1 MKKMWKYFKLFIR
14 YNLYYNLKYKPL
26 KLFSKL
32 IFKYNLSDTT
42 SKIKYNQKIS
52 TIVFQ
57 TWISKKFN
65 LSHYLGLQMFRK
77 LNPELSFKLYNDK
90 RMDSYMRRRWSEH
103 KIYEVYKK
111 SIFGPLRTDIF
122 RYCILYDKGGYYFDI
137 DKMCK
142 KKLIDLHSPSASALL
157 TFEPYFYKK
166 ENNKKVSRFL
176 KMKNRYI
183 CQWGMGFQKKHP
195 LLNILINKICQ
206 KYLVIKNKTFENYF
220 NAGSYFTGPAM
231 FTETVREFLRNKIDK
246 NICFLKTNFNN
257 NGIFRIK
264 GSHLRYVLLRPSW
277 TYKNCKLAN

>member
-32 IFKYNLSDTT
+32 IFKYNLSDST

-57 TWISKKFN
+57 TWISNKFS
-65 LSHYLGLQMFRK
+65 LGHYLGLQMFRK

-90 RMDSYMRRRWSEH
+90 KMDSYMRRRWSEH
-103 KIYEVYKK
+103 KIYKVYKK
-111 SIFGPLRTDIF
+111 LIFGPIRTDIF

-142 KKLIDLHSPSASALL
+142 KKLINLHSPSASALL

-166 ENNKKVSRFL
+166 ENNKQVSKFL
-176 KMKNRYI
+176 EMKNRYI
-183 CQWGMGFQKKHP
+183 CQWGMGFQKNHP